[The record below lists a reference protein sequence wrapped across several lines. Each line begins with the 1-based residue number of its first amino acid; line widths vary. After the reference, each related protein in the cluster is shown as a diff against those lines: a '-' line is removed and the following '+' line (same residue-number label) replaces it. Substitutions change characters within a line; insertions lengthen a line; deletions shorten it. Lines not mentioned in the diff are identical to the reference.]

1 MSGKVTSKLSLIL
14 LLYVIGLSPA
24 QAQTDEEKVGNN
36 AAAQILGAAG
46 IYKNNNAQKYI
57 NLVGTNIAN
66 QVGQRYKWRFAIID
80 TDSIN
85 AFATSGGIIFLTK
98 GLFNLLQNEDEL
110 AFVLA
115 HEISHVTKRHHYQV
129 VLKQRLVEK
138 ASENLKEMLSN
149 NQELSQLSGQIYARG
164 LDKTAEYEAD
174 RIGATLMTRAGYNP
188 SAVLAVSEKLKK
200 LNGDDPQAQ
209 LLFATHPSPS
219 QREDELISAGLDKL
233 PIPNK
238 TSLNREKRFKEIG
251 KLK

>member
-1 MSGKVTSKLSLIL
+1 MNGKFICKFIIIYLVYSAVLSSA
-14 LLYVIGLSPA
+14 YAES
-24 QAQTDEEKVGNN
+24 DEENVGNN
-36 AAAQILGAAG
+36 AAAQILGVA
-46 IYKNNNAQKYI
+46 KLHNNNNVQKYL
-57 NLVGTNIAN
+57 NLVGANIAE
-66 QVGQRYKWRFAIID
+66 QVGQKYKWRFAVID
-80 TDSIN
+80 TESVN
-85 AFATSGGIIFLTK
+85 AFATSSGIIFVTK

-129 VLKQRLVEK
+129 VLKQRLIEK
-138 ASENLKEMLSN
+138 ASKNLKDIIPDN
-149 NQELSQLSGQIYARG
+149 KELSQLSGQIYARG

-188 SAVLAVSEKLKK
+188 SAVLGVIEKLKK

-238 TSLNREKRFKEIG
+238 TSLNREKRFKELG